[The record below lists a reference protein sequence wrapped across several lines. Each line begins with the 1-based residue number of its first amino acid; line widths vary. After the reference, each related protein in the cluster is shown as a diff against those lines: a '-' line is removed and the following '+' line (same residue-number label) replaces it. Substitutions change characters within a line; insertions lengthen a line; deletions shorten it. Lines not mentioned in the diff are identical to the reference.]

1 MNLVLLTGRIGNEPQ
16 VKEFENG
23 KSVAFSLATNENYKN
38 AQGETVEKTEW
49 HNIVGSGKIAELVE
63 KYLAKGSLVSV
74 QGKLRTRNYEDK
86 EGNKKYI
93 TEVRISR
100 IEFLDSKKQNQTS
113 SAQPV
118 AQVEQPIV
126 KDDEEDDDLP
136 F

>member
-86 EGNKKYI
+86 DGHKKYI
-93 TEVRISR
+93 TEIRISR

-113 SAQPV
+113 SAQSV
-118 AQVEQPIV
+118 AQVEQPIL